1 MVDVLENNLRPE
13 AKAVIEY
20 REWSIKNRQGV
31 EIFAARQG
39 KVVPT
44 LCINGEKVFESLI
57 PTLDEIYEGLIARA
71 KSEEQ
76 REILKAAWRLAEA
89 EYQGS

>member
-13 AKAVIEY
+13 VKAEIEY
-20 REWSIKNRQGV
+20 REWSIKTREGV
-31 EIFAARQG
+31 QIFGERQG

-57 PTLDEIYEGLIARA
+57 PTLAEIYEALMTRA
-71 KSEEQ
+71 KSERQ
-76 REILKAAWRLAEA
+76 RRVLGEAWRAAEA
-89 EYQGS
+89 EYLGD